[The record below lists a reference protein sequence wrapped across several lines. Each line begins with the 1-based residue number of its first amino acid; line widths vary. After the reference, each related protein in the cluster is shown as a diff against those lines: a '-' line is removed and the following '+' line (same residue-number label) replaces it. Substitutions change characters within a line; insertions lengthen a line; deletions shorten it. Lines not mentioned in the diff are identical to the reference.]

1 MLSPRDHSGNPSS
14 KSPFKTPMSFKPD
27 LAQKPSPSRK
37 ELWKEELGLNDDS
50 DLEEEQSSSGGEE
63 LEPEADQAS
72 KGSSAEYK
80 ALLDEIKQKDR
91 QREELLMKLKVMSEK
106 TSNYKSRLQ
115 KAENNK
121 KSQIKILKKTHESQ
135 LSMKA
140 ELIHNLEE
148 LIEEQESKIAELES
162 HIKGSSPSQSAHIPN
177 TKPSS
182 IRKLVD
188 SINDLHTEK
197 SRIHETWLSTQSELE
212 TVKQEHSET
221 VNHLSDNI
229 AELESKLRKS
239 QAEII
244 KLQNYEPA
252 VDNNNTNENE
262 PQLLAL
268 QEENGNLRKKIQTME
283 HEVQSSSKLHLDT
296 KNQLEEELLGLR
308 KKLRDAEAKYSNLAA
323 TPPKTRTISVVSEET
338 KKQLD
343 QMITQNKDLEELL
356 SRTRS
361 DHDSKIS
368 ALQSDIKSLT
378 ANVKECAK
386 NEQKALAECRT
397 LQEAVKDKKELESAL
412 YNKENLVKTLE
423 SELSNCKADIEKLA
437 QEFEKQL
444 QDFQAQKRRLIEQE
458 RARAER
464 ESGTMRTKLKYLT
477 TELQKIHPVLEELK
491 REQQDLRINS
501 LKLGTGIKPEV
512 RDVIKQIV
520 TKIEAID
527 LKNKELVTKYK
538 KEMTLRKRLHNEL
551 VELKGNI
558 RVYCRVRPVIKE
570 DGAGK
575 AAESVVTFDEDDDA
589 ILNVFSKGTN
599 KPFEMDKVFTPEST
613 QEQVFEEVKSLIVSC
628 IDGYNVCIFAYGQTG
643 SGKTFTMEGP
653 SRNPG
658 INQRALNLLFEETR
672 DRGVDW
678 DFTLNVSVLEIY
690 NEMLRD
696 LLGDDPSAKL
706 DIRQGTEGLFVPGLT
721 EIQVNDVDELNE
733 VFAIGKTNRA
743 TAITDMNEHSSRS
756 HALLCVTVIGVNKT
770 TGHRTT
776 GKLNLVDLAGSERV
790 SKSGSEGARMKEAQN
805 INKSLSS
812 LGDVIHSLKNKNSHI
827 PYRNSKLTYLLQ
839 ESLGGDSK
847 TLMVVQVAP
856 VEKNVSETLCSLN
869 FAQRVRSVE
878 LGQATKKTE
887 SAEVA
892 NMRDRLRELE
902 GSSSSPSG
910 SPARN
915 AGIKAAKKL
924 RY

>member
-1 MLSPRDHSGNPSS
+1 MTD
-14 KSPFKTPMSFKPD
+14 KT
-27 LAQKPSPSRK
+27 A
-37 ELWKEELGLNDDS
+37 
-50 DLEEEQSSSGGEE
+50 
-63 LEPEADQAS
+63 
-72 KGSSAEYK
+72 
-80 ALLDEIKQKDR
+80 
-91 QREELLMKLKVMSEK
+91 
-106 TSNYKSRLQ
+106 NYKSKLQ
-115 KAENNK
+115 KAEHNK

-135 LSMKA
+135 LAMKA

-162 HIKGSSPSQSAHIPN
+162 HIKGTSPSQSVNVTN
-177 TKPSS
+177 TKSSS

-212 TVKQEHSET
+212 TIKQEHSDT
-221 VNHLSDNI
+221 VSNLSDKI
-229 AELESKLRKS
+229 SELETKLRKS
-239 QAEII
+239 QADII
-244 KLQNYEPA
+244 KLQSSGPG
-252 VDNNNTNENE
+252 NNNKTKENDI
-262 PQLLAL
+262 QNFAL
-268 QEENGNLRKKIQTME
+268 QEENTNLKKKVQSLE
-283 HEVQSSSKLHLDT
+283 HELQSANKLHLNS
-296 KNQLEEELLGLR
+296 KNQLEDELLGLR
-308 KKLRDAEAKYSNLAA
+308 KKLRDAEAKYTNLAS

-343 QMITQNKDLEELL
+343 QMITQNKELEELL
-356 SRTRS
+356 SKRRS
-361 DHDSKIS
+361 DHNAKVS
-368 ALQSDIKSLT
+368 ALQSDIKSLK
-378 ANVKECAK
+378 ANITECTK

-397 LQEAVKDKKELESAL
+397 LQDAVKDKKSLETSL
-412 YNKENLVKTLE
+412 HKKENHVKDLE
-423 SELSNCKADIEKLA
+423 NEISKYKADIEQLG
-437 QEFEKQL
+437 QEFEQQTK
-444 QDFQAQKRRLIEQE
+444 DFEDDKRRLVEEE
-458 RARAER
+458 RAKAGR
-464 ESGTMRTKLKYLT
+464 ESSVMRSKLKCVT
-477 TELQKIHPVLEELK
+477 MQLQQFNSVIEKLK
-491 REQQDLRINS
+491 REQQDLRVS
-501 LKLGTGIKPEV
+501 CLKLGTGIKPAFREAA
-512 RDVIKQIV
+512 KQIV
-520 TKIEAID
+520 KRIEGID
-527 LKNKELVTKYK
+527 GKNKELVTKYK
-538 KEMTLRKRLHNEL
+538 KEMALRKKLHNEL

-558 RVYCRVRPVIKE
+558 RVFCRVRPVIKE
-570 DGAGK
+570 DGGGRN
-575 AAESVVTFDEDDDA
+575 AENVITFDEDDDA
-589 ILNVFSKGTN
+589 ILNVFSKGSN
-599 KPFEMDKVFTPEST
+599 KPFEMDKVFKPQST
-613 QEQVFEEVKSLIVSC
+613 QEQVFEEVKSLVVSC

-653 SRNPG
+653 SSNPG

-678 DFTLNVSVLEIY
+678 QFSINVSVIEIY

-696 LLGDDPSAKL
+696 LLGDDPTAKL
-706 DIRQGTEGLFVPGLT
+706 DIKQGREGLFVPGLT

-733 VFAIGKTNRA
+733 VFSIGKTNRA

-770 TGHRTT
+770 TGHRTI

-869 FAQRVRSVE
+869 FAQRVRTVE
-878 LGQATKKTE
+878 LGQATRRTE
-887 SAEVA
+887 TAEMA
-892 NMRDRLRELE
+892 NMKDRLRELE
-902 GSSSSPSG
+902 GGSGSPSA

-915 AGIKAAKKL
+915 GAIKSAKKL